1 MNNSSHVRRAGPK
14 SQVRRTPNPLIPPQ
28 IDDVRDTCDVD
39 VVHLDAVREARAA
52 LPDDIH
58 MAQVAELLSLLSS
71 PTRLKM
77 LLALQ
82 PKARGSRRELCVC
95 DLATV
100 TGVSKSLTSHQLR
113 LLRAAGLVAVRRSGK
128 LAYYRLTDG
137 PAVDLLRD
145 ALMLSLRQADR

>member
-1 MNNSSHVRRAGPK
+1 MRRGGPK
-14 SQVRRTPNPLIPPQ
+14 AQVRRTRDPITPPP

-58 MAQVAELLSLLSS
+58 MAHVAELLSLLSS

-128 LAYYRLTDG
+128 LAYYRLADG
-137 PAVDLLRD
+137 PAVNLLRD